1 MSRPGRVAGETR
13 PCQGFSSSRLT
24 PFLRGRASGW
34 PGPLL
39 NGFHRPRSRKGLPR
53 LRAGRGW
60 WRPRGGVRVCVTT
73 GGGAPRGKA
82 ESLSGLLF
90 APLLESAVSVHGGT
104 ETVCASGW
112 PGPPSAAGTCVREK
126 GEPARAP
133 PGATLLCGPAAH
145 SQLRAEQNRF
155 LAPFIRP
162 AVTTEAP
169 KGKDVTTPTRQ
180 ARPPVRPDS
189 LHLGRVLSLLLPGPR
204 V

>member
-1 MSRPGRVAGETR
+1 MSGPGRVAGETR

-82 ESLSGLLF
+82 GLSRGCFSLLF
-90 APLLESAVSVHGGT
+90 WRASSVFTAALRLSAHRGGRGRHQLPAPV
-104 ETVCASGW
+104 
-112 PGPPSAAGTCVREK
+112 CVRK
-126 GEPARAP
+126 VSP
-133 PGATLLCGPAAH
+133 PGHPQG
-145 SQLRAEQNRF
+145 LRSC
-155 LAPFIRP
+155 
-162 AVTTEAP
+162 V
-169 KGKDVTTPTRQ
+169 D
-180 ARPPVRPDS
+180 
-189 LHLGRVLSLLLPGPR
+189 LLPTASSAPNKTASSLPSFAQRSPR
-204 V
+204 KPLRERT

>member
-1 MSRPGRVAGETR
+1 MSGPGRVAGETR

-82 ESLSGLLF
+82 GSLSGLLF
-90 APLLESAVSVHGGT
+90 APLLESAVVFTAALRLSAHRGGRGRHQLPAP
-104 ETVCASGW
+104 V
-112 PGPPSAAGTCVREK
+112 CVRK
-126 GEPARAP
+126 ASL
-133 PGATLLCGPAAH
+133 PGHPQG
-145 SQLRAEQNRF
+145 LRSC
-155 LAPFIRP
+155 
-162 AVTTEAP
+162 V
-169 KGKDVTTPTRQ
+169 D
-180 ARPPVRPDS
+180 
-189 LHLGRVLSLLLPGPR
+189 LLPTASSAPNKTASSLPSFAQRSPR
-204 V
+204 KPLRERT